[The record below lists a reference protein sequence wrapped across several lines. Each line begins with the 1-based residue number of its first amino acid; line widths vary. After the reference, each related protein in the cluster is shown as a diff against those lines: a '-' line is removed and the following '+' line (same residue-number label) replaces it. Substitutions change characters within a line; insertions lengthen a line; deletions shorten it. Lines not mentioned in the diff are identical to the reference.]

1 MVKFNEGRNAVEGL
15 LSEGDFHYSR
25 QTVTIVSGAGTL
37 SPGSVLGR
45 ITASGKYTLSP
56 DTGADGSQTAAVI
69 LLYPV
74 DATSADQQAVVVTR
88 HAQWNV
94 NTLTYHST
102 VNDATKRAAK
112 VTQLAA
118 VGIIVR

>member
-1 MVKFNEGRNAVEGL
+1 MVKFNEGRSPVEGL

-25 QTVTIVSGAGTL
+25 ETVMIASGAGIL

-56 DTGADGSQTAAVI
+56 DTGDDGSQTAAAI

-94 NTLTYHST
+94 NTLIYHST
-102 VNDATKRAAK
+102 VNDATKRATKA
-112 VTQLAA
+112 TQLEAA
-118 VGIIVR
+118 GIVVR